1 MSATKVGCLN
11 GLRSKRNV
19 ADKKVTKP
27 SWTNKIG
34 KANLRGSSPRK
45 IPLDAILRSNSTQN
59 DLSSI
64 DNIEVFVRLEEPEVP
79 DMVSVSGGGDVAGEW
94 ESFGYRVLG

>member
-27 SWTNKIG
+27 SWANKIG
-34 KANLRGSSPRK
+34 KAYLRGSSPRK
-45 IPLDAILRSNSTQN
+45 IPLDVTFRSNSTQN

-64 DNIEVFVRLEEPEVP
+64 DNIEAFVRLDEPEVP

-94 ESFGYRVLG
+94 ENFGYRVLC

>member
-64 DNIEVFVRLEEPEVP
+64 DNIEAFVRLEEPEVP

-94 ESFGYRVLG
+94 ESFGCRVLG